1 MLQDIFPHSF
11 HNEYINAEPEPESR
25 IVIFEKNHAWMKVDM
40 NKQTAEFP
48 LYREVKSLKAT
59 YRYLFAIDKTR
70 FFLAERTEEG
80 PLAFKGLQTAS
91 IRELYRYEPG
101 YVKFAA
107 ITALQLR
114 NWYRDNHFCGRCGRE
129 MEQDE
134 KERMMKCECGNT
146 VYPKIS
152 PAIIAAVR
160 NGNKLLLTKYADREY
175 KRYALIAGFSEVG
188 ESIEDTV
195 RREIMEEVGL
205 KVRNLRFYKSQPW
218 SFSDSLL
225 MGFFCDLDGDE
236 TIRLDRHELS
246 EARWIDREDLDIE
259 FDGISLTNEMI
270 IRFKENDF

>member
-11 HNEYINAEPEPESR
+11 HNEYIIADPDPDSR
-25 IVIFEKNHAWMKVDM
+25 IVIFEKNQAWMKVDV
-40 NKQTAEFP
+40 NEQTAEFP
-48 LYREVKSLKAT
+48 HYREVKSLKAT
-59 YRYLFAIDKTR
+59 FRYLFAIDKTR

-80 PLAFKGLQTAS
+80 PLAFKGLQLAS
-91 IRELYRYEPG
+91 MRELYRYEPG

-107 ITALQLR
+107 ITAQQIR
-114 NWYRDNHFCGRCGRE
+114 NWYRDNHYCGRCGKE
-129 MEQDE
+129 MEQAED
-134 KERMMKCECGNT
+134 ERMLKCECGNT

-160 NGNKLLLTKYADREY
+160 NGNKILLTKYADRDY